1 MARVRTGFFQKRG
14 TPIRK
19 GGNPQYPFQNATDLN
34 ILGQIETIY
43 FSKFWSKKRKSS
55 KKKKEDSHPWNGRSR
70 KLLIAFIEIFICHL
84 RMCNLQISSKY
95 DTCFSV
101 HSATA
106 NHR

>member
-34 ILGQIETIY
+34 ILCQIETIY

-55 KKKKEDSHPWNGRSR
+55 KKKGR
-70 KLLIAFIEIFICHL
+70 F
-84 RMCNLQISSKY
+84 SSLEWTVSK
-95 DTCFSV
+95 TVNSV
-101 HSATA
+101 HRDFHLSFA
-106 NHR
+106 NV